1 MYQMR
6 AGPKNRGQNAI
17 LCLRLWVMETVLAG
31 EITALLKRW
40 KDGDAAAQQDLLGMV
55 YPDLRRLAR
64 ARLRG
69 NEDLRMSPTELV
81 HESFLR
87 LAGGSLP
94 DWANR
99 QHFFS
104 ISSRLMRLALIDFVR
119 EQKAAKRGGGATVE
133 WIEDSNAATPP
144 MSIEILELNEAL
156 NELEQFDGR
165 KARVL
170 EMRFFGGLS
179 IEEIALAAEASVATV
194 NRDLRAGTAWLR
206 MRLGSGK
213 ADDAA

>member
-1 MYQMR
+1 MHPE
-6 AGPKNRGQNAI
+6 PKNRGRNAH
-17 LCLRLWVMETVLAG
+17 LCLRLWMMEAALAG
-31 EITALLKRW
+31 NVTALLKRW
-40 KDGDAAAQQDLLGMV
+40 KEGDEAAQQDLLALV

-69 NEDLRMSPTELV
+69 NQDLRMSPTELV

-119 EQKAAKRGGGATVE
+119 EQRAAKRGGGAAMD
-133 WIEDSNAATPP
+133 WLEDCDAVTPP
-144 MSIEILELNEAL
+144 VSIEILELHEAL
-156 NELEQFDGR
+156 NELELFDGR

-179 IEEIALAAEASVATV
+179 IEEIAAAAESSVATV

-206 MRLGSGK
+206 MKLEAGK
-213 ADDAA
+213 GGHVA

>member
-1 MYQMR
+1 MLR
-6 AGPKNRGQNAI
+6 KPKNRARNGT
-17 LCLRLWVMETVLAG
+17 LWLRLWVMETVSAG

-40 KDGDAAAQQDLLGMV
+40 NEGDEGAQQNLLGLV

-69 NEDLRMSPTELV
+69 NADLRMSPTELV

-119 EQKAAKRGGGATVE
+119 EQRAQKRGGGATLE
-133 WIEDSNAATPP
+133 WLEDNDAVTPP
-144 MSIEILELNEAL
+144 VPIEILELHEAL
-156 NELEQFDGR
+156 NELEAFDGR

-179 IEEIALAAEASVATV
+179 IDEIGVAVEASVATV

-206 MRLGSGK
+206 IRLEAGK
-213 ADDAA
+213 GHDAA